1 MNLKMMKMKK
11 SGIVLNLACIVIIVL
26 FFELIRLNN
35 WNPQLLIYEIIPVL
49 ILIITY
55 INSIKK
61 TGLWKL
67 THKLGKDLNEQ
78 DRAVYLLAVNES
90 YIFFSIFTSVVL
102 ILYTLL
108 KIELNMVLVMGLVYI
123 AHILPAY
130 FLAWVKE

>member
-1 MNLKMMKMKK
+1 MKK